1 MSIRGEI
8 EMANIYEEEGYES
21 RKDYLENLSEDFGVD
36 YETVSCLASLLGP
49 EEDFDGLVTTLEDMA
64 DGVY

>member
-1 MSIRGEI
+1 MSIRGGI
-8 EMANIYEEEGYES
+8 EMPNIYEEEGYES
-21 RKDYLENLSEDFGVD
+21 RKDYLENLSEDYGVD